1 MNNMEH
7 IEQEIWNSAAAIK
20 RYLAPYFEGKDEL
33 LDEYLYALRHG
44 KDGHSFKDAVAED
57 TEVGAKV
64 MTAFWNLESYLDDT
78 RMAMAALYSAL
89 VALQDE

>member
-33 LDEYLYALRHG
+33 LDDYLYALRHS
-44 KDGHSFKDAVAED
+44 KDGYSFKTAVMKD

-64 MTAFWNLESYLDDT
+64 MTAFWNLEAHLDDT
-78 RMAMAALYSAL
+78 RMAIGALYSAL
-89 VALQDE
+89 VAIQDE

>member
-1 MNNMEH
+1 MENL
-7 IEQEIWNSAAAIK
+7 EQEIWNSAAAIK
-20 RYLAPYFEGKDEL
+20 RYLTPYFEGKNEL

-64 MTAFWNLESYLDDT
+64 MTAFWNLESHLNDT

>member
-1 MNNMEH
+1 MENL
-7 IEQEIWNSAAAIK
+7 EQEIWNSAAAIR
-20 RYLAPYFEGKDEL
+20 RYLNPYFEGQDEL
-33 LDEYLYALRHG
+33 LDKYLYALRHG

-64 MTAFWNLESYLDDT
+64 MTAFWNLETYLNDT

>member
-1 MNNMEH
+1 MNNMESVQH
-7 IEQEIWNSAAAIK
+7 EIWNSAAAIK

-57 TEVGAKV
+57 AEVGAKV
-64 MTAFWNLESYLDDT
+64 MTVFWNLESYLDDT

>member
-7 IEQEIWNSAAAIK
+7 IEQEIWNSAAAIR
-20 RYLAPYFEGKDEL
+20 RYLAPYLEGNVEL
-33 LDEYLYALRHG
+33 VDEYLYALTHG
-44 KDGHSFKDAVAED
+44 KDGHSFKDAVETD
-57 TEVGAKV
+57 PVVGEKV
-64 MTAFWNLESYLDDT
+64 MTAFWNLESYLGDT

>member
-1 MNNMEH
+1 MNNMESVQH
-7 IEQEIWNSAAAIK
+7 EIWNSAAAIK

-44 KDGHSFKDAVAED
+44 KDGHSFKDAVEED

>member
-7 IEQEIWNSAAAIK
+7 IEQEIWNSAASVR
-20 RYLAPYFEGKDEL
+20 RYLSPYIGGKFELID
-33 LDEYLYALRHG
+33 DYLYALRHG
-44 KDGHSFKDAVAED
+44 KDGHSFKDTVEADPV
-57 TEVGAKV
+57 VGEKV
-64 MTAFWNLESYLDDT
+64 MTALWNLESYLGDT

>member
-1 MNNMEH
+1 MNNLEH
-7 IEQEIWNSAAAIK
+7 VEQEIWNSAATIK

-33 LDEYLYALRHG
+33 LDDYLYALRHS
-44 KDGHSFKDAVAED
+44 KDGYSFKAAVMKD